1 MNKQFASN
9 ALLIVVLNLFVK
21 SFYLFGIDRTVQNI
35 LPEGEYGLYFTL
47 FNFAFLFQII
57 SDFGLQ
63 NYNARHLSSSRQLL
77 SKYFPHLLG
86 LKLILGLFFVF
97 AVVITGYAWGFRSH
111 MAWWLLLGIS
121 INQLLQS
128 LVLFLRSNLAGLGLY
143 RLDSFASVLDKSF
156 LVIIAAIL
164 LWTPALRPHFELYW
178 FVLAHSA
185 AYLITIIILYSLLRP
200 KLRRPHIRLEW
211 AKIAYFL
218 KASAPFALVIFL
230 MTAYTRLDAIMIE
243 KLLPDGLLQVD
254 RYASAFRLLDAA
266 NVAGFLL
273 AGLLLPM
280 FARLLKEKEN
290 INLLVKLAISTMWVG
305 AISLAVAMY
314 AFAEPVMYTLY
325 VDANADSIT
334 IVRWLMLTFIPMS
347 GGYVYGTLL
356 TANGNL
362 KRMNIIFSIS
372 IVLNIALNLY
382 LIPIY
387 GASGAA
393 FATFATQ
400 SLAFIAQLFLAH
412 HLLDLKSDWLLWLRF
427 GLFALGL
434 TLTVFIMETQFP
446 SSLLIVKFMSLV
458 SIGIILAFGLKLLDV
473 KSWLLW
479 IRD

>member
-9 ALLIVVLNLFVK
+9 ALLIVVLNLVVK
-21 SFYLFGIDRTVQNI
+21 SFYLFGIDRVVQNI

-77 SKYFPHLLG
+77 SKYFPYLLG
-86 LKLILGLFFVF
+86 LKLVLGLVFVI
-97 AVVITGYAWGFRSH
+97 VVAIAGYAWGFRDH
-111 MAWWLLLGIS
+111 QAWWLLCGIAV
-121 INQLLQS
+121 NQLLQS

-156 LVIIAAIL
+156 LVIIASAL
-164 LWTPALRPHFELYW
+164 LWSPALRPHFELYW
-178 FVLAHSA
+178 FVLAHSV
-185 AYLITIIILYSLLRP
+185 AYLITIVILYLVLKP
-200 KLRRPHIRLEW
+200 KLTKPRIRLDW
-211 AKIAYFL
+211 AKVAYFL
-218 KASAPFALVIFL
+218 KASAPFALVVFL

-243 KLLPDGLLQVD
+243 KLLPDGLVQVD

-280 FARLLKEKEN
+280 FARQLKQKED
-290 INLLVKLAISTMWVG
+290 INPLTKLAISTMWAG
-305 AISLAVAMY
+305 AISLAIAMC
-314 AFAEPVMYTLY
+314 AFAEPVMRALY
-325 VDANADSIT
+325 VDANADSTT
-334 IVRWLMLTFIPMS
+334 ILRWLMLTFIPMS

-362 KRMNIIFSIS
+362 KRMNIIFTIG
-372 IVLNIALNLY
+372 IVLNIAFNLY

-393 FATFATQ
+393 FSTFATQ
-400 SLAFIAQLFLAH
+400 TLVFVAQLFLAH
-412 HLLDLKSDWLLWLRF
+412 YLLNLKFDWRLWGKF
-427 GLFALGL
+427 GLFVLCLILILFVFQTFFLDTFWFVKLLLFALL
-434 TLTVFIMETQFP
+434 A
-446 SSLLIVKFMSLV
+446 LV
-458 SIGIILAFGLKLLDV
+458 LAFALKLLDV
-473 KSWLLW
+473 KSWLA
-479 IRD
+479 DD

>member
-9 ALLIVVLNLFVK
+9 ALLIVVLNLLVK

-63 NYNARHLSSSRQLL
+63 NYNARHLASSRQLL
-77 SKYFPHLLG
+77 SKYFPYLLG
-86 LKLILGLFFVF
+86 LKLILGLVFVL
-97 AVVITGYAWGFRSH
+97 VVVVSGYVWGFQDTTV
-111 MAWWLLLGIS
+111 WWLLGGIA

-156 LVIIAAIL
+156 LVIIASVL
-164 LWTPALRPHFELYW
+164 LWTPELRPNFELYW

-185 AYLITIIILYSLLRP
+185 AYLMTIIILYSLLKP
-200 KLRRPHIRLEW
+200 KLTRPRIRLEW
-211 AKIAYFL
+211 TKVAYFL

-243 KLLPDGLLQVD
+243 KLLPDGLVQVD

-280 FARLLKEKEN
+280 FARQLKEKEN
-290 INLLVKLAISTMWVG
+290 INPLVKLAISTIWTG
-305 AISLAVAMY
+305 AISLAIAMY
-314 AFAEPVMYTLY
+314 AFAVPVMHALY

-362 KRMNIIFSIS
+362 KRMNIIFAIS
-372 IVLNIALNLY
+372 IILNIALNLY
-382 LIPIY
+382 LIPIH

-393 FATFATQ
+393 FATFTTQ
-400 SLAFIAQLFLAH
+400 SMAFIAQLFLAH
-412 HLLDLKSDWLLWLRF
+412 QLLDLKLDKLLWMRF
-427 GLFALGL
+427 GLFTSGL
-434 TLTVFIMETQFP
+434 ILTVFIMETQFAHR
-446 SSLLIVKFMSLV
+446 LLLVKFISLV
-458 SIGIILAFGLKLLDV
+458 LVGIILAVALKLLDV
-473 KSWLLW
+473 KSW
-479 IRD
+479 IKIKG